1 MISKALEDP
10 LKQVFWWFVWGG
22 FVSRRSSSIC
32 ISAAHHLCFSPPDQS
47 IHSIFCCCCCALQTR
62 YEAHVSTTELEPEV
76 KGHNTIRMKPS
87 LGTADDV
94 QLTFILLF
102 LHLCSTRFIFLP
114 TQLSQKKLPPSPP
127 EDDDI
132 GVMKVVAMYDF
143 TARESSDLTLHHG
156 ETYII
161 LHKQHQ
167 LWWRAKDK
175 HGNKG
180 FIPSNYVTE
189 IGTIEANDWYCKN
202 INRAEAEHL
211 LRQEVK
217 KSIIRAP
224 VSKGEVRHYQI
235 KQTDTAQFF
244 LAENH
249 VFGSIPELINYH
261 RHNAAGLVS
270 RLRYPIGPMG
280 TCLPATAGFSSD
292 KWEIN
297 PSELTFMKE
306 LGSGQFG
313 VVRLGK
319 WRAQHKVAIKTINE
333 GAMSDDDFIEEAK
346 IMTRLCHPKLVQLYG
361 VCVTQRP
368 ICIVTEFM
376 ENGCLLHFLRQH
388 SRTLGRVQLLFMC
401 QDICE
406 GMEYLEQSSFIHRD
420 LAARNCLVNE
430 RNAVK
435 VCDFG
440 MTRYVLDNQYTSSM
454 GSRFPVKW
462 SPPEVLHFSK
472 FSNKSDVWSFGVLMW
487 EVFSEGKTP
496 FENCSNLEVV
506 EKVTQGGRLYRPHR
520 ASAHIYNIMYR
531 CWHERPH
538 GRPPFSELLQNIR
551 QITEEETDT

>member
-1 MISKALEDP
+1 
-10 LKQVFWWFVWGG
+10 
-22 FVSRRSSSIC
+22 
-32 ISAAHHLCFSPPDQS
+32 CFSPPDQS

-76 KGHNTIRMKPS
+76 KVIHS
-87 LGTADDV
+87 
-94 QLTFILLF
+94 FIL
-102 LHLCSTRFIFLP
+102 CSCNGSLLVSQS
-114 TQLSQKKLPPSPP
+114 QLSQKKLPPSPP

-132 GVMKVVAMYDF
+132 GVMKVVAIYDF
-143 TARESSDLTLHHG
+143 TARESSDLTLRHG

-211 LRQEVK
+211 LRQEGKDGGFVVR
-217 KSIIRAP
+217 SSSQP
-224 VSKGEVRHYQI
+224 SSYTVSVYTHSSGKGEVRHYQI

-346 IMTRLCHPKLVQLYG
+346 IMTSFR
-361 VCVTQRP
+361 RP

-376 ENGCLLHFLRQH
+376 ENGCLLHFLQQH

-462 SPPEVLHFSK
+462 SPPEVLHFNK

>member
-1 MISKALEDP
+1 MIHSN
-10 LKQVFWWFVWGG
+10 
-22 FVSRRSSSIC
+22 
-32 ISAAHHLCFSPPDQS
+32 QS

-62 YEAHVSTTELEPEV
+62 SSSGVDV
-76 KGHNTIRMKPS
+76 NTS
-87 LGTADDV
+87 
-94 QLTFILLF
+94 
-102 LHLCSTRFIFLP
+102 RFSGSVYT

-127 EDDDI
+127 EDDDSS
-132 GVMKVVAMYDF
+132 VMKVVALYDF

-156 ETYII
+156 ETYIL

-211 LRQEVK
+211 LRQEGKDGGFVVR
-217 KSIIRAP
+217 SSSQP
-224 VSKGEVRHYQI
+224 SSYTVSVYTHSSGKGEVRHYQI

-270 RLRYPIGPMG
+270 RLRYPISPLG

-313 VVRLGK
+313 VVQLGK
-319 WRAQHKVAIKTINE
+319 WRSQHKVAIKTIRE
-333 GAMSDDDFIEEAK
+333 GAMSEEDFIEEAK

-388 SRTLGRVQLLFMC
+388 SRTLGPRQLLFMC
-401 QDICE
+401 QDVCE
-406 GMEYLEQSSFIHRD
+406 GMEYLEQNSFIHRD

-430 RNAVK
+430 RNVVK

-462 SPPEVLHFSK
+462 SPPEVLHFNK

-496 FENCSNLEVV
+496 FENRSNLEVV
-506 EKVTQGGRLYRPHR
+506 EEVTQDGRLYRPHR
-520 ASAHIYNIMYR
+520 ASAHIYNIMFH

>member
-1 MISKALEDP
+1 MIHSN
-10 LKQVFWWFVWGG
+10 
-22 FVSRRSSSIC
+22 
-32 ISAAHHLCFSPPDQS
+32 QS
-47 IHSIFCCCCCALQTR
+47 IHSIFCCCCCALQTSSTHVDMNNR
-62 YEAHVSTTELEPEV
+62 YPGSVYTTQV
-76 KGHNTIRMKPS
+76 
-87 LGTADDV
+87 
-94 QLTFILLF
+94 
-102 LHLCSTRFIFLP
+102 
-114 TQLSQKKLPPSPP
+114 SQKKLPRSPP
-127 EDDDI
+127 DDDDN

-143 TARESSDLTLHHG
+143 TARESSDLTLHRG

-161 LHKQHQ
+161 LHKQDQ
-167 LWWRAKDK
+167 LWWRAKDG

-189 IGTIEANDWYCKN
+189 TGTIEANDWYCKN

-211 LRQEVK
+211 LRQEGKDGGFVVR
-217 KSIIRAP
+217 SSSQP
-224 VSKGEVRHYQI
+224 STYTVSVYTHCLDKGEVRHYQI
-235 KQTDTAQFF
+235 KRTAEDKFY

-249 VFGSIPELINYH
+249 VFISIPELINYH
-261 RHNAAGLVS
+261 KYNAAGLVA
-270 RLRYPIGPMG
+270 RLRYPIGPKG
-280 TCLPATAGFSSD
+280 KCQPATAGFSSD
-292 KWEIN
+292 KMEIN

-319 WRAQHKVAIKTINE
+319 WRAQHKVAIKTIRE
-333 GAMSDDDFIEEAK
+333 GAMNEDDFIEEAK

-388 SRTLGRVQLLFMC
+388 SSTLGRSQMLCMC
-401 QDICE
+401 QDVCE
-406 GMEYLEQSSFIHRD
+406 GMEYLEHNQFIHRD

-430 RNAVK
+430 RNVVK

-462 SPPEVLHFSK
+462 SPPEVLHFNK

-496 FENCSNLEVV
+496 FDNRTNVEVV
-506 EKVTQGGRLYRPHR
+506 EEVTQGSRLYRPHR
-520 ASAHIYNIMYR
+520 ATPHIYNIMYR

-538 GRPPFSELLQNIR
+538 GRPAFTELLQNFR

>member
-1 MISKALEDP
+1 MIHSN
-10 LKQVFWWFVWGG
+10 
-22 FVSRRSSSIC
+22 
-32 ISAAHHLCFSPPDQS
+32 QS

-62 YEAHVSTTELEPEV
+62 S
-76 KGHNTIRMKPS
+76 
-87 LGTADDV
+87 
-94 QLTFILLF
+94 
-102 LHLCSTRFIFLP
+102 STRVNVNP
-114 TQLSQKKLPPSPP
+114 NRYPGSVYTTQLSQKKLPPSPP

-143 TARESSDLTLHHG
+143 TARESSDLTLRHG
-156 ETYII
+156 EMYII

-211 LRQEVK
+211 LRQEGKDGGFVVR
-217 KSIIRAP
+217 SSSQP
-224 VSKGEVRHYQI
+224 SSYTVSVFTHNSGKGEVRHYQI

-249 VFGSIPELINYH
+249 AFGSIPELINYH
-261 RHNAAGLVS
+261 RHNAAGMVS
-270 RLRYPIGPMG
+270 RLRYPMGPKG
-280 TCLPATAGFSSD
+280 KCLPATAGFSSD
-292 KWEIN
+292 KWDIN

-333 GAMSDDDFIEEAK
+333 GAMSEDDFIEEAK

-401 QDICE
+401 QDVCE

-430 RNAVK
+430 RNVVK

-462 SPPEVLHFSK
+462 SPPEVLHFNK

-496 FENCSNLEVV
+496 FENRSNLEVV
-506 EKVTQGGRLYRPHR
+506 EEVTQGGRLYRPHR